1 MHKLK
6 KDEKSGCA
14 QGKDFYM
21 ILEEISEK
29 YSNLSICEKRTM
41 TTEYCELVFYSKETD
56 EWNKVI
62 ASSFGP
68 SIKSAKV
75 KPTKQDVLLTEEFG
89 GICDNQTLFKKE
101 ADGTITIAMFWPW
114 QDDVHTTLKIA
125 LLKK

>member
-1 MHKLK
+1 MT
-6 KDEKSGCA
+6 
-14 QGKDFYM
+14 
-21 ILEEISEK
+21 LEEISERYK
-29 YSNLSICEKRTM
+29 NLNICEKRAETA
-41 TTEYCELVFYSKETD
+41 EYCELVFYNKETD
-56 EWNKVI
+56 DWNKVI

-101 ADGTITIAMFWPW
+101 ADGAVAIAMFWPW